1 MALYRQKEEGPEVIV
16 GVRPHANSTVAFRDV
31 SLILL
36 AAHQQHCGYEA
47 ESQPPRM
54 SRMT

>member
-1 MALYRQKEEGPEVIV
+1 MALYRQKEEGPEVKV

-36 AAHQQHCGYEA
+36 AAHQRHCGYEA